1 MISGRVAI
9 ALFAW
14 GNRNLAPNEIA
25 MRLGDR
31 EPGRERNAIIV
42 DADTGEKITPENTV
56 LLAGPAAT
64 EETMRVINRVKRVN
78 SEKAE

>member
-1 MISGRVAI
+1 
-9 ALFAW
+9 
-14 GNRNLAPNEIA
+14 

-31 EPGRERNAIIV
+31 ETGRERNAIIV
-42 DADTGEKITPENTV
+42 DADTGEEITPENTV

-64 EETMRVINRVKRVN
+64 EETMRVINRVQRVN

>member
-1 MISGRVAI
+1 
-9 ALFAW
+9 
-14 GNRNLAPNEIA
+14 

-31 EPGRERNAIIV
+31 ETGRERNAIIV

-64 EETMRVINRVKRVN
+64 EETMRVINRVKRIS
-78 SEKAE
+78 SEKGAE